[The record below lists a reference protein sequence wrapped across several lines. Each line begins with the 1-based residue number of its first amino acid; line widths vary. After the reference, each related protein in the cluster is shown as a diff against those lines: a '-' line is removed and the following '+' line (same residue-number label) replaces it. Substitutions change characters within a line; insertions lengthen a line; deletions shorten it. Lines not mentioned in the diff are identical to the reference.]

1 MYDMKIKKKKR
12 KDKPILKRARVPAE
26 AAAKTGFRKFIDPV
40 VRRWK
45 LIVAVVGGLAVVGL
59 VVGGYFYYRYDREA
73 RAARA
78 YGRVQEK
85 IADLVQEQVEKQ
97 GEEVKLDEDKINA
110 LTVTELQNLIERYG
124 GTATGRAA
132 KYELASLYFDEGKFE
147 EARPLFVDVEK
158 KGAGLEGV
166 LAAKGVADCDKAAGD
181 YEAAIP
187 RYERIFE
194 DYKGEFPCVPVAMD
208 LAECYKLAGR
218 AEDATPLYR
227 YVLDYHRLSPYAER
241 ARRELA
247 KVEAEAAVK
256 EKPM

>member
-1 MYDMKIKKKKR
+1 MKIKKKKR
-12 KDKPILKRARVPAE
+12 KEKPILRRARVPAE

-45 LIVAVVGGLAVVGL
+45 IIAAVGGALAVAGL
-59 VVGGYFYYRYDREA
+59 AVGGYFYYRHDREM

-85 IADLVQEQVEKQ
+85 IADLVQEQIDTQGK
-97 GEEVKLDEDKINA
+97 GEEVKIDEEKVNA

-124 GTATGRAA
+124 DTATGRAA
-132 KYELASLYFDEGKFE
+132 KYELASLYFDTGKVE
-147 EARPLFVDVEK
+147 QARPLFAEVAK
-158 KGAGLEGV
+158 KASGLEGV

-187 RYERIFE
+187 AYERIFE
-194 DYKGEFPCVPVAMD
+194 SHKGEFPCVPVAMD
-208 LAECYKLAGR
+208 LAECYKTVGR
-218 AEDATPLYR
+218 TEDATKLYR
-227 YVLDYHRLSPYAER
+227 YVLDYHRLSPYAEK
-241 ARRELA
+241 AERELA
-247 KVEAEAAVK
+247 KAEAEVTVK

>member
-1 MYDMKIKKKKR
+1 MKIKKKKKR
-12 KDKPILKRARVPAE
+12 EKPILKRARIPAE
-26 AAAKTGFRKFIDPV
+26 ATAKTGFRKFVDPF

-45 LIVAVVGGLAVVGL
+45 WIAAGVGVLAVIGLAI
-59 VVGGYFYYRYDREA
+59 GGYFYYHHDREI

-78 YGRVQEK
+78 YGRVQDK
-85 IADLVQEQVEKQ
+85 IADLVQEQIEKQ
-97 GEEVKLDEDKINA
+97 GEEVELDEDAINE

-124 GTATGRAA
+124 DTATGRAA
-132 KYELASLYFDEGKFE
+132 KYELASLYFDEGKFD
-147 EARPLFVDVEK
+147 EARALFVEVEK
-158 KGAGLEGV
+158 KASGLEGV

-187 RYERIFE
+187 QYERIFE
-194 DYKGEFPCVPVAMD
+194 DHKGEFPCVPVAMD
-208 LAECYKLAGR
+208 LAECYKSAGR

-241 ARRELA
+241 AQRELA
-247 KVEAEAAVK
+247 KAEAEAAVK